1 MKLLV
6 KLLGTLVILIA
17 LIGFGVY
24 ILENA
29 HDAVPLYNGEEVQPG
44 DLYTLKVTEGTP
56 CVIEINES
64 SQKPQ
69 DLLAIKE
76 ELRNLALLRDS
87 PNVERE
93 TYLLNEVPP
102 YSGTVE
108 VTLHFYGE
116 RILEIYARGR
126 GERDLLNRRYSMNSR
141 SELIELRQ
149 VKVQPKELDDS
160 EIGIKPIEFLYEIRQ
175 SHYAFNY
182 GCILEYRVG
191 SRVLKGEPEQ
201 ARALSPSEVRAAG
214 IDQTESDEFQNEFMV
229 LLSSVKA
236 ERAKTVQDALFER
249 ADLPALPPD
258 PASEASKQ

>member
-1 MKLLV
+1 MKLML

-56 CVIEINES
+56 CVIEINEA

-102 YSGTVE
+102 YSGAVE
-108 VTLHFYGE
+108 VTLHFYGK

-126 GERDLLNRRYSMNSR
+126 GEQDLLNRRYSMNSR

-160 EIGIKPIEFLYEIRQ
+160 ETGIEPIEFLYEIKQ

-191 SRVLKGEPEQ
+191 SRVLKGKPEE
-201 ARALSPSEVRAAG
+201 AHALSPSEVRIAE
-214 IDQTESDEFQNEFMV
+214 IDQTESDEFQNEFV
-229 LLSSVKA
+229 ALLSSVKA

-249 ADLPALPPD
+249 ADLPALPLA
-258 PASEASKQ
+258 PASEAPDQ